1 MGVIKVSKEN
11 RQMYFSSSFTTRS
24 ENDNEKYIEGYFAVF
39 NQQTELYRNAF
50 EEIAQGAFD
59 NSLKNN
65 DIRCLF
71 NHDTAKVLGRTGNNT
86 LELRVDS
93 HGLWGRVQVNPNDK
107 EANDI
112 YARVQRGDIS
122 GCSFGFNPINEET
135 EFRDDGAIKW
145 RVLEADTLE
154 VSIVTFPAY
163 PQTSIQAR
171 KVDETQ
177 YKERQILQKKNNLK
191 VRLKNYGI
199 TTTNDK

>member
-1 MGVIKVSKEN
+1 M
-11 RQMYFSSSFTTRS
+11 TT
-24 ENDNEKYIEGYFAVF
+24 
-39 NQQTELYRNAF
+39 L
-50 EEIAQGAFD
+50 
-59 NSLKNN
+59 
-65 DIRCLF
+65 
-71 NHDTAKVLGRTGNNT
+71 
-86 LELRVDS
+86 
-93 HGLWGRVQVNPNDK
+93 RVQVNPNDK

-122 GCSFGFNPINEET
+122 GCSFGFNPINEEA

>member
-1 MGVIKVSKEN
+1 MSKEN

>member
-1 MGVIKVSKEN
+1 MSKEN

-163 PQTSIQAR
+163 PQTEIQAR

>member
-1 MGVIKVSKEN
+1 MSKEN
-11 RQMYFSSSFTTRS
+11 RQMYFSSSFKTRS
-24 ENDNEKYIEGYFAVF
+24 ESDNEKYIEGYFAVF

-93 HGLWGRVQVNPNDK
+93 HGLWGRVKVNPNDK

>member
-1 MGVIKVSKEN
+1 MGVIKLSKEN

-93 HGLWGRVQVNPNDK
+93 HGLWGRVQVNTNDK

-191 VRLKNYGI
+191 VRLKIYGI

>member
-1 MGVIKVSKEN
+1 MVVIKVSKEN

-163 PQTSIQAR
+163 PQTEIQAR

-177 YKERQILQKKNNLK
+177 YKERQMLQKKNNLK

>member
-1 MGVIKVSKEN
+1 MSKEN

-39 NQQTELYRNAF
+39 NKQTELYRNAF

-163 PQTSIQAR
+163 PQTEIQAR

-177 YKERQILQKKNNLK
+177 YKERQMLQKKNNLK

>member
-24 ENDNEKYIEGYFAVF
+24 EKDNEKYIEGYFAVF
-39 NQQTELYRNAF
+39 NKQTELYRNAF

-86 LELRVDS
+86 LELRVDL
-93 HGLWGRVQVNPNDK
+93 HGLWGRVKVNPDDK

-177 YKERQILQKKNNLK
+177 YKERQIVQKKNNLK

-199 TTTNDK
+199 TTINDK

>member
-1 MGVIKVSKEN
+1 MGVIKLSNEN

-93 HGLWGRVQVNPNDK
+93 HGLWGRVQVNSNDK

-199 TTTNDK
+199 TAINDK

>member
-1 MGVIKVSKEN
+1 MGVIKLSKEN

-191 VRLKNYGI
+191 VRLKNYGT

>member
-24 ENDNEKYIEGYFAVF
+24 EKDNEKYIEGYFAVF
-39 NQQTELYRNAF
+39 NKQTELYRNAF

-135 EFRDDGAIKW
+135 EFSDDGSIKW

-191 VRLKNYGI
+191 VRLKNYG
-199 TTTNDK
+199 TKETNDK

>member
-1 MGVIKVSKEN
+1 MSNEN
-11 RQMYFSSSFTTRS
+11 RQMYFTSNFKTRS

-39 NQQTELYRNAF
+39 NQQTELYKNAF
-50 EEIAQGAFD
+50 EEIVQGAFD

-86 LELRVDS
+86 LELRTDS
-93 HGLWGRVQVNPNDK
+93 HGLWGRVKVNPDDK

-122 GCSFGFNPINEET
+122 GCSFGFYPLNEET
-135 EFRDDGAIKW
+135 EFRDDGSIKW
-145 RVLEADTLE
+145 RVLEADTME

-163 PQTSIQAR
+163 PQTAIEARQASA
-171 KVDETQ
+171 TA
-177 YKERQILQKKNNLK
+177 YKQRQLLQKKNNLK

-199 TTTNDK
+199 EATNDK

>member
-1 MGVIKVSKEN
+1 MSAEN
-11 RQMYFSSSFTTRS
+11 RQMYFESSFTTRS
-24 ENDNEKYIEGYFAVF
+24 ENGNDKYIEGYFAVF
-39 NQQTELYRNAF
+39 NQQTELYKNAF
-50 EEIAQGAFD
+50 EEIAAGAFD

-86 LELRVDS
+86 LELRIDA
-93 HGLWGRVQVNPNDK
+93 HGLWGRVKVNPDDK

-135 EFRDDGAIKW
+135 EYKEDGTIKW

-171 KVDETQ
+171 KAEVTQ
-177 YKERQILQKKNNLK
+177 YKQRQMDQIKNNLK
-191 VRLKNYGI
+191 VRLKNYVK
-199 TTTNDK
+199 TTNDK

>member
-1 MGVIKVSKEN
+1 MSKEN

-163 PQTSIQAR
+163 PQTEIQAR

-177 YKERQILQKKNNLK
+177 YKERQMLQKKNNLK

>member
-1 MGVIKVSKEN
+1 MSKEN
-11 RQMYFSSSFTTRS
+11 RQMYFSSNFTTRS
-24 ENDNEKYIEGYFAVF
+24 EKDNEKYIEGYFAVF

-122 GCSFGFNPINEET
+122 GCSFGFNPINEEA

-199 TTTNDK
+199 ETTIVK

>member
-11 RQMYFSSSFTTRS
+11 RQMYFLSRFTTRS

-122 GCSFGFNPINEET
+122 GCSFGFNPINEEK